1 MKNAVYTS
9 LALHTLI
16 FVLISIT
23 LPEIKTK
30 EIDYIPI
37 EIIVEEED
45 DDKIKE
51 ETVKNLPKE
60 ILAKNTEKRKA
71 IIKPSLPREK
81 PSEVKKEENII
92 SEKNKIIPKIP
103 NQKPKFNIDKPK
115 DKIIEKKIVK
125 NDIEENKD
133 IFDDMLK
140 NLEKPEQVN
149 NNFEKIVNELAEK
162 NSNIEKPLKKIN
174 LPTGDTLAKLEQNI
188 AKQIREHYTIPP
200 ALDSVLVND
209 VKVPITINIREDGT
223 ITRIIIDKDAIKKA
237 QKDPVY
243 RSFLEAAE
251 RAVKKLS
258 KFDKLPLDLYSHW
271 DKISINF
278 TPI

>member
-140 NLEKPEQVN
+140 NLEKPEPVN
-149 NNFEKIVNELAEK
+149 DNFEKIVNELAEK
-162 NSNIEKPLKKIN
+162 NSKIEKPLKKIN
-174 LPTGDTLAKLEQNI
+174 IPNSDTLAKLEQNI